1 MTVLNVVLEVDVA
14 IVADATYV
22 APYPVA
28 AMPPSSSDAVWD
40 EMRIAVGLNG
50 VNVSRAFD
58 PGEPIVT
65 GAPIVYVTKSGE
77 PYVTKSGEPYVT
89 KVAT

>member
-28 AMPPSSSDAVWD
+28 AMPPSAADPISD

-50 VNVSRAFD
+50 VNLSRAFD
-58 PGEPIVT
+58 PGEEIVID
-65 GAPIVYVTKSGE
+65 APIAYVTVGGDPYVTMAAE
-77 PYVTKSGEPYVT
+77 PYVRVVE
-89 KVAT
+89 